1 MQAMEESFKY
11 INNYQDFT
19 DFPNKDD
26 KFLIEIE
33 QYFHKKV
40 YNSPFGDLVP
50 AILCNALKIRI
61 NILDESN
68 TGSINEIVVNPSN
81 LKDDEAPKCSI
92 FVTLRNEH
100 YTGLAPM
107 QPRETRSEQNVHVY
121 RNEYIET
128 NVACSNRYS
137 PLMNES
143 NTAIFDELRTQL
155 PSNDNPICSTGQNI

>member
-1 MQAMEESFKY
+1 MEESFKY

-19 DFPNKDD
+19 DFPNEDD
-26 KFLIEIE
+26 KFLSEME
-33 QYFHKKV
+33 QYFYKKV
-40 YNSPFGDLVP
+40 YDSRFGDLVP

-68 TGSINEIVVNPSN
+68 TGSINEIVMNPSN

-92 FVTLRNEH
+92 FVTRRNEH

-107 QPRETRSEQNVHVY
+107 QPRETRSEQNVHIN

-128 NVACSNRYS
+128 NVKCSNRYS
-137 PLMNES
+137 SLINEP
-143 NTAIFDELRTQL
+143 NTAIFDELRTQQ
-155 PSNDNPICSTGQNI
+155 PSKDNPMCSTSQNI